1 MNARKITVDVREDI
15 RNGNEPFSKIMAAAS
30 QLQFG
35 EQLLLIAPFEPKPL
49 YAVLGRQGF
58 TPNARALGSGD
69 WEVLFTRYQNAL
81 VESPAESRTT
91 MDSRN
96 GTESPQEQILEVDA
110 RGLEPPQP
118 MVTILEA
125 LEAMPTNALLRARTD
140 RRPMHLYP
148 QLEQRGFAAQTEEQT
163 DGSYLTCIRRG

>member
-1 MNARKITVDVREDI
+1 MDVREDI
-15 RNGNEPFSKIMAAAS
+15 RNGSEPFSKIMTAAT
-30 QLQFG
+30 QLQLG
-35 EQLLLIAPFEPKPL
+35 EQLLLIAPFEPQPL
-49 YAVLGRQGF
+49 YAVLGRLGF
-58 TPNARALGSGD
+58 TPNAKALESGD

-81 VESPAESRTT
+81 VESLAESRTT
-91 MDSRN
+91 IDSHN
-96 GTESPQEQILEVDA
+96 GTESPQEDILEVDA

-125 LEAMPTNALLRARTD
+125 LATMPTNTLLRARTD

-163 DGSYLTCIRRG
+163 DGTYLTCIRRG